1 MKNPIDAQ
9 TEAVRITLIG
19 MALDLALGLG
29 KIVGGIMSASF
40 ALVADGVHSLT
51 DAVTDIF
58 VLVIART
65 AYAAPDRGHPYGHGR
80 FEAVG
85 TIVMGIVFFIT
96 AAVLLYD
103 ASQRLAA
110 VDELVVPGLFGAI
123 IAAISIASKE
133 WIYRFTLATAERLNS
148 SLLRAN
154 AWHSR
159 SDALSSIAVLIGIV
173 GGQFGVVWLDTLAA
187 MFVALLIAKIGWDL
201 CSESIR
207 ELVDTALPDQR
218 RSEFEDCLKATPG
231 VKGLTDLRSRLS
243 GGKAIVEVHLV
254 VDPRISVSEGHQIG
268 ASASARLRENFTD
281 VGEVIPHI
289 DPQGNPDHDHP
300 LDGTA
305 VPSRNEVEEIISTR
319 WREMTDSG
327 SGLKFDLHYLEHGI
341 EIDLIAGNA
350 DDAVTAKGLANQLIN
365 LERIIGIR
373 VLQHIGTWSSN
384 ETRPRI

>member
-1 MKNPIDAQ
+1 MKNQTDAQ

-19 MALDLALGLG
+19 MALDLSLGLG
-29 KIVGGIMSASF
+29 KIVGGVMSASF

-58 VLVIART
+58 VLIIART

-85 TIVMGIVFFIT
+85 TIVMGVVFFIT

-110 VDELVVPGLFGAI
+110 VDQLAVPGLSGAL

-133 WIYRFTLATAERLNS
+133 WIYRFTLATAQRLNS

-159 SDALSSIAVLIGIV
+159 SDALSSIAVLIGIL
-173 GGQFGVVWLDTLAA
+173 GAQLGAVWLDTLAA
-187 MFVALLIAKIGWDL
+187 VIVSLLIAKIGWDL
-201 CSESIR
+201 CSESLR
-207 ELVDTALPDQR
+207 ELVDSALPDKR
-218 RSEFEDCLKATPG
+218 RHEFEECLKATPG
-231 VKGLTDLRSRLS
+231 MKDLTDLRSRLS

-268 ASASARLRENFTD
+268 AAASKRLRENFTD

-300 LDGTA
+300 LDGAA
-305 VPSRNEVEEIISTR
+305 VPSRNEVEAAITTR
-319 WREMTDSG
+319 WQAMTDSE

-341 EIDLIAGNA
+341 EIDLIASNVA
-350 DDAVTAKGLANQLIN
+350 DAATACALADQLMN
-365 LERIIGIR
+365 LEHIIGIR
-373 VLQHIGTWSSN
+373 VLQHTVTRSSK
-384 ETRPRI
+384 ETRPVN